1 MPKNM
6 SKSSILLTIAVL
18 IMLSFSWS
26 CRTKNQNGTAQKVNS
41 NVIKKDTIATIS
53 KPIIPEI
60 EQKMI
65 AQGLVNIQNL
75 DSTIMVEL
83 KYSTTDNFVHTDV
96 YGDLTR
102 AYLQTKPAQM
112 LAKANQFLKEK
123 YPNYRLLVYDAARP
137 LTVQYKFW
145 NLLDSIPPRKR
156 EDFVSN
162 PKDGSIHN
170 YGSAVDL
177 TVYDLTTKQPLD
189 MGTKYDFFGDL
200 AYPRLESVMLKNKK
214 LTQEQINNRLV
225 LRDAM
230 KKAGFGRIES
240 EWWHFNAMARV
251 QAKALYKILE

>member
-1 MPKNM
+1 MP
-6 SKSSILLTIAVL
+6 KSSILLTITIL
-18 IMLSFSWS
+18 IILSFVWS
-26 CRTKNQNGTAQKVNS
+26 CRTKKQNETTQKVDS
-41 NVIKKDTIATIS
+41 ILIKKDTIATIS

-60 EQKMI
+60 EQRMI
-65 AQGLVNIQNL
+65 EQGLVNIQNL

-102 AYLQTKPAQM
+102 AYLQESPAQKIV
-112 LAKANQFLKEK
+112 KASQFLKEK

-137 LTVQYKFW
+137 LTVQHTLW
-145 NLLDSIPPRKR
+145 NILDSIPQKKR
-156 EDFVSN
+156 EDFVAN
-162 PKDGSIHN
+162 PTKGSIHN
-170 YGSAVDL
+170 FGSAIDL

-214 LTQEQINNRLV
+214 LTQEQVDNRII
-225 LRDAM
+225 LRNTM
-230 KKAGFGRIES
+230 KKAGFSRIES

-251 QAKALYKILE
+251 QAKARYKIIE

>member
-1 MPKNM
+1 MMPK
-6 SKSSILLTIAVL
+6 SRILLTIAVL
-18 IMLSFSWS
+18 TILFFAWS
-26 CRTKNQNGTAQKVNS
+26 CRTKNQNESAQKVDS
-41 NVIKKDTIATIS
+41 VVSKKDTIVKIS
-53 KPIIPEI
+53 KPVIPEI
-60 EQKMI
+60 EQQMI
-65 AQGLVNIQNL
+65 AQGLVNIQTL

-102 AYLQTKPAQM
+102 AYLQTNPAQK
-112 LAKANQFLKEK
+112 LVKANQFLKEK

-137 LTVQYKFW
+137 LSVQYKFW
-145 NLLDSIPPRKR
+145 NLLDTIPPKKR

-162 PKDGSIHN
+162 PKQGSIHN

-177 TVYDLTTKQPLD
+177 TVYDLTAEKPLD

-214 LTQEQINNRLV
+214 LTQEQLNNRLV
-225 LRDAM
+225 LRNAM
-230 KKAGFGRIES
+230 NKAGFGRIES

-251 QAKALYKILE
+251 QAKALYKIIE